1 MLCVEQLLDSP
12 DSFSTIFLLMSLSV
26 LRSFLHCHSFE
37 FHLFRCEFAAVDVFF
52 SPSPHVAGI
61 AVGGNCKPVLI
72 TRINICRVKHL
83 MYNLCNVVQF
93 DIFLGLSNLCVCVA
107 RIDWQATVKG
117 DDVVFLSRL
126 ACCLSAILEG
136 VFCGSV

>member
-1 MLCVEQLLDSP
+1 M
-12 DSFSTIFLLMSLSV
+12 FLLMSLSV

-37 FHLFRCEFAAVDVFF
+37 FHLFRCEFAAVDIFF
-52 SPSPHVAGI
+52 SPSPHVAVI

-72 TRINICRVKHL
+72 TRINSCRVKHL

-93 DIFLGLSNLCVCVA
+93 DIFLGLSNLCVCVCGTDRLA
-107 RIDWQATVKG
+107 GNSEKG

-126 ACCLSAILEG
+126 ACCLSASLEG